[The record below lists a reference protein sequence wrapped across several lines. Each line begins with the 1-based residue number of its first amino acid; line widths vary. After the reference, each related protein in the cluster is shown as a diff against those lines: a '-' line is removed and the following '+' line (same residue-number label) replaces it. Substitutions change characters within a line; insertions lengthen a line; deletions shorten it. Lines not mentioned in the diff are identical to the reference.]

1 MAIYNLTVDKA
12 DSYILKTFEQMMF
25 LHEYGSSSSG
35 SRPGLKKAEQSEWWR
50 SLFCGSACNRYA
62 REILHGNVKAIVRI
76 ELCDSGK
83 ILNFIL
89 HTLLQTEMIN

>member
-35 SRPGLKKAEQSEWWR
+35 SRPGLKKAEQSEW
-50 SLFCGSACNRYA
+50 
-62 REILHGNVKAIVRI
+62 
-76 ELCDSGK
+76 
-83 ILNFIL
+83 
-89 HTLLQTEMIN
+89 